1 MSCYVDLLSNEQI
14 QGIIPLGTSMDKE
27 CQRTI
32 DLGCWDGYKDVSNAV
47 EAFKSEAGA
56 AAESDF
62 EAPGWFCDFL
72 IEVGFGKDVDDK
84 VRAFWHEEIK
94 NNYRGQDGKDRIW
107 MASVNLRDRD
117 GLHARVSDVTCP
129 VRWIH
134 GTKDAVYSV
143 ANAKEEI
150 PLFTGS
156 KDAQLQ
162 VIEGG
167 QHFLSFSH
175 PNEIAEALLAFVKN

>member
-1 MSCYVDLLSNEQI
+1 
-14 QGIIPLGTSMDKE
+14 MDKE

-32 DLGCWDGYKDVSNAV
+32 DLGCWDGYKDVTNAV
-47 EAFKSEAGA
+47 EAFKTEPGA
-56 AAESDF
+56 AADSEF
-62 EAPGWFCDFL
+62 EVPAWFCDFL
-72 IEVGFGKDVDDK
+72 IDIGFGKDVDSK
-84 VRAFWHEEIK
+84 VRAFWHDEIK
-94 NNYRGQDGKDRIW
+94 NNYRGQEGKDRIW
-107 MASVNLRDRD
+107 MASCNLRDRD
-117 GLHARVSDVTCP
+117 GLHARVSDVKCP

-134 GTKDAVYSV
+134 GTNDVVYSV

-156 KDAQLQ
+156 PDAQLQ

>member
-1 MSCYVDLLSNEQI
+1 
-14 QGIIPLGTSMDKE
+14 MDKE

-32 DLGCWDGYKDVSNAV
+32 DLGCWDGYKDVSQAV
-47 EAFKSEAGA
+47 NAFK
-56 AAESDF
+56 AEPGKEQPDF
-62 EAPGWFCDFL
+62 EAPTWFCDFL
-72 IEVGFGKDVDDK
+72 IDVGFGKDVDSK
-84 VRAFWHEEIK
+84 VRDFWRQEIK
-94 NNYRGQDGKDRIW
+94 DNYKGEDGRNRIH

-117 GLHARVSDVTCP
+117 GLHARVADVTCP

-134 GTKDAVYSV
+134 GTRDAVYSV

-156 KDAQLQ
+156 PDARLQ

-175 PNEIAEALLAFVKN
+175 PNEIAQALLEFVKA